1 MPRSLAFFA
10 VTVFLISPAHADWV
24 ETFPSG
30 TTSNTWQFGL
40 QPSGA
45 DGSYGYF
52 SGGATMQSGS
62 TFAQGGALAT
72 FNVVTSTFS
81 GSPGVRTRAV
91 VNPFGESNL
100 SRNVG
105 VVSLFDT
112 STGDGYALTV
122 DYLAGN
128 LNLAR
133 ITSGSIAVTASTSIV
148 EFGSSN
154 SYTLE
159 LDVSGSDTSGRVFIS
174 GTGLVGNV
182 AWPDPFPLASGVSGL
197 VAQREVFD
205 ATLYGVYGS
214 VSAVVVPEP
223 TGWLMGVAG
232 CAGCVTWRR
241 RVRRARAAANPHR
254 TGTRQ
259 RTEC

>member
-81 GSPGVRTRAV
+81 GSLGVRTRAV
-91 VNPFGESNL
+91 VNPLGEINL

-112 STGDGYALTV
+112 STGDAYALTV

-174 GTGLVGNV
+174 GTSLVGNV

-205 ATLYGVYGS
+205 ATLYGVYGT

-241 RVRRARAAANPHR
+241 RVRRARAAAKPHQ